1 LLFKNTEY
9 EEVPPAALFTEIN
22 PHHLFFN
29 ILAYLPRYHLIDQF
43 LKENNFQ
50 IISKLASILS
60 NRKFWLYKNPS
71 NLDYLIIGPKNIW
84 KTIIIRC
91 FELYLI
97 SELKNDIT
105 NLLFTLLDFIDQPPN
120 LSNFWPTLSH
130 NLDKIYTPL
139 DKIQSDN
146 PIYTVKSIINTIEKT
161 VNKSKNHVTIN
172 EIDELKENITSLV
185 NQIDDIFKTNQLIL
199 TVENELIKFERLIT
213 QTKTIN
219 RWFELIENHL
229 DSYFSNAKDI
239 IKQTHNK
246 ISDYQNHLSDLV
258 EKLRTLFN
266 QLSHISSEVNV
277 DIPLT
282 PDAKKSL
289 TLVKK
294 AIQNKSIQ
302 TSPYELIIN
311 NKSTNIK
318 KYLLSELKN
327 IIFNFNK
334 LDTPITQEIILET
347 SKENTSLQSLDT
359 HDLLKIR
366 IDSFSQPQND
376 TNLSFEHE
384 NQLIKHLEY
393 TLLKLPEIFENLL
406 QQNIINISETNQ
418 LELLNYFDTLIS
430 CSLIELSNEAIKNIY
445 KIFTKSNFIRIR
457 TKSQLYLNIFS
468 QPK

>member
-1 LLFKNTEY
+1 
-9 EEVPPAALFTEIN
+9 
-22 PHHLFFN
+22 
-29 ILAYLPRYHLIDQF
+29 
-43 LKENNFQ
+43 
-50 IISKLASILS
+50 
-60 NRKFWLYKNPS
+60 
-71 NLDYLIIGPKNIW
+71 
-84 KTIIIRC
+84 
-91 FELYLI
+91 
-97 SELKNDIT
+97 
-105 NLLFTLLDFIDQPPN
+105 LFTLLDFIDQPPN